1 MTFINEAASLVHARS
16 VGVLPAALTLVDS
29 NHPILM
35 FADQPAI
42 REDRLMLPLMKMLKR
57 LLGTASLPESTE
69 MRSVVIMQRKAHR
82 FTEGELQAAGERGW
96 EKKFD
101 GKADPMYFVSADQ
114 AALTVVKAGPH
125 VMRVTSFPCRYA
137 DDDEYA
143 LSQLSQ
149 PEQKKA
155 WNEHQAHTL
164 LDLFNDLSRA
174 EKRIP
179 DADAYASLAKLA
191 LHLGD
196 PNCTAVFVPD
206 KNIMMPNDGTAEEG
220 LRLLINKN
228 LF

>member
-1 MTFINEAASLVHARS
+1 
-16 VGVLPAALTLVDS
+16 
-29 NHPILM
+29 
-35 FADQPAI
+35 
-42 REDRLMLPLMKMLKR
+42 
-57 LLGTASLPESTE
+57 
-69 MRSVVIMQRKAHR
+69 
-82 FTEGELQAAGERGW
+82 
-96 EKKFD
+96 
-101 GKADPMYFVSADQ
+101 MYFVSADQ

-125 VMRVTSFPCRYA
+125 VMRVTSFPCRYS